1 VKEYF
6 VVYDTLEGA
15 ETMRG
20 SGPEGM
26 VALQDFGPDSRV
38 LKIPVQATRGEL
50 SGNLDLL
57 RAALVEAMPDKADE
71 IAAAS
76 DLTALFKIT

>member
-6 VVYDTLEGA
+6 IVYDTLEGV

-26 VALQDFGPDSRV
+26 VALQDFGPGSRV
-38 LKIPVQATRGEL
+38 LKVPVQATRGDL
-50 SGNLDLL
+50 ADHLDLL
-57 RAALVEAMPDKADE
+57 RAALTEATPDKAVE
-71 IAAAS
+71 IAAAP